1 VDRADTAETCAGLW
15 LNEEQQAAWRAVAKL
30 ITRLPATLDSDLQR
44 TAALTLYEYEVLAL
58 LSESDDRTLQMSE
71 LATGTNSSLSRLSH
85 VVSRLEKRELVARR
99 ACPSDGRVTQAV
111 LTQSGLAKVIDAAPS
126 HVRAVRELVIDTITP
141 AQLRYLGTAAAK
153 IGQRIQAWNAT
164 RAGAPD
170 NADAAT

>member
-1 VDRADTAETCAGLW
+1 V
-15 LNEEQQAAWRAVAKL
+15 NQNQAAP
-30 ITRLPATLDSDLQR
+30 IPALGQGLRRPVPSAFALQR
-44 TAALTLYEYEVLAL
+44 SAGLTLYEYEVLAL

-85 VVSRLEKRELVARR
+85 VVSRLKKRELVARR

-111 LTQSGLAKVIDAAPS
+111 LTQSGLARVIAAPS

-141 AQLRYLGTAAAK
+141 TQLRHLGTAAAK

-170 NADAAT
+170 NC